1 MRIIDWSSDVCSSD
15 LHAGS
20 GIGDVMSLSKL
31 PYIQPKR
38 FDREELG
45 AVAIALTNSAV
56 KGPTYLRVDGKID
69 FVVLAVEVFDQVWP
83 DRRRAYAT
91 ADMHEYRWNHTSWD
105 ARREGIECVI
115 P

>member
-31 PYIQPKR
+31 PSIQPKR

-56 KGPTYLRVDGKID
+56 KGPTYLRVDGKKIGRESCRERVGQYVSIP
-69 FVVLAVEVFDQVWP
+69 VVAVSI
-83 DRRRAYAT
+83 R
-91 ADMHEYRWNHTSWD
+91 
-105 ARREGIECVI
+105 IKKKVI
-115 P
+115 TTVNK

>member
-31 PYIQPKR
+31 PSIQPKR

-45 AVAIALTNSAV
+45 PVAIALTNSPV
-56 KGPTYLRVDGKID
+56 KGPTSLRVDGKIA
-69 FVVLAVEVFDQVWP
+69 FVVLAVEVFDQVWQEV
-83 DRRRAYAT
+83 RRAYAN
-91 ADMHEYRWNHTSWD
+91 AAIPEYL
-105 ARREGIECVI
+105 
-115 P
+115 